1 MAGHVVPLKT
11 DQELAKLLKETRT
24 IALVGASPKPQRPSH
39 RVMKYLIDEGYD
51 VYPVN
56 PGKAGKELLGRRV
69 YATLADVPVHIDMVD
84 VFRQSNKVAAL
95 VDEAIA
101 LGAKA
106 IWTQLDVIDY
116 DAADRAEA
124 AGMNV
129 VMDRCPAIDLPR
141 LRRLQL
147 I

>member
-1 MAGHVVPLKT
+1 
-11 DQELAKLLKETRT
+11 
-24 IALVGASPKPQRPSH
+24 
-39 RVMKYLIDEGYD
+39 MKYLIDEGYD

-56 PGKAGKELLGRRV
+56 PGQAGKELLGRRV

-84 VFRQSNKVAAL
+84 VFRQSGKVAAL
-95 VDEAIA
+95 ADEAIA

-124 AGMNV
+124 AGMNG